1 MSRFLSWLGWAL
13 LRVFPADFRHRYG
26 DEITHHFFAR
36 TQEMRERRGWIGVL
50 SFWLR
55 GVLDLLR
62 TAAAERK
69 EVGNMLKRT
78 AQSGGGTPDL
88 GLDIRF
94 AFRTLR
100 RSPGFALVALLT
112 LALGI
117 GATTAMFSVLNAA
130 MGRALP
136 FPEPERLVM
145 GRATFSGNV
154 NPWVSFPDYMDY
166 RDQAESLESLATFI
180 GGAGLVTVTGAD
192 EPEQARATR
201 VTANFFATLGV
212 NPVLGR
218 SFSIDEQPSEGAGEV
233 VISHAFWQRWF
244 GGDTDVIGKALIV
257 EGGVQTVMGVMPAG
271 FRFFV
276 DADIWMPPWTGNS
289 DPITRRYH
297 NWLVVGRL
305 APGASLDGARVEVDV
320 ISSQLQ
326 AAYPDS
332 NTNKALQLDHLHTA
346 LVERYRQSLFLLVGA
361 IVLVLLI
368 ACSNVAGLLM
378 ARGSTRSGEMAIRA
392 SLGAGRGRLTR
403 QLLVECL
410 TLALAAGALGV
421 LLAVWVQDLLL
432 SLVPMD
438 QLGIGRVGLDSTI
451 LGIAV
456 ALSLGTVLLFGAIP
470 SFASSRANPAEELK
484 EGART
489 FASRGGVRLRSALV
503 VIQVGLSLVLL
514 VGSGLLLQSFARL
527 SEVDPGYRVEDI
539 LTARITLPAEEYP
552 DAERRTQFFAEL
564 KEGIAALPGVQ
575 SVGVVSHI
583 PILNPW
589 GNVAIWAPERPPDAN
604 TRAPWADRRLVLPGY
619 FETMKIPLLEGRY
632 FDERD
637 AAGSQSVII
646 LTRRTV
652 ELVFPDEPA
661 LGRQVAVDVGSDEPG
676 YFEVVGIVED
686 AQLNSLGGSRR
697 SAMYFPFAQNSSG
710 NMGLVVATAVPPQ
723 SLARPIQE
731 RLWEMDRD
739 IVLSAPR
746 TMEDVVSNS
755 IGSLRVVSG
764 VLGVFAIVAMALAA
778 LGLYGVLAFL
788 VNKRVREIGI
798 RVALGAT
805 AGRVMG
811 LVLSRGM
818 VLVCVGVVLGIGGA
832 LAASRLVESMLFQTS
847 ARDPWTYAGVT
858 LLFLVVALGACVLP
872 GWRAIRVNPVE
883 AFRAE

>member
-1 MSRFLSWLGWAL
+1 MSPRSSWTSRL
-13 LRVFPADFRHRYG
+13 LLKTLPPDFRRRYG
-26 DEITHHFFAR
+26 DEVAHHFSAR
-36 TQEMRERRGWIGVL
+36 TRELHARRGWLAVL
-50 SFWLR
+50 GFWFR
-55 GVLDLLR
+55 GGLDLVR

-69 EVGNMLKRT
+69 EEREMKKR
-78 AQSGGGTPDL
+78 AAHAGRGRGDL
-88 GLDIRF
+88 VTDIRF
-94 AFRTLR
+94 ALRTLR
-100 RSPGFALVALLT
+100 RSPGFTLVALLT

-117 GATTAMFSVLNAA
+117 GATTAMFSILNAA

-136 FPEPERLVM
+136 FPEPERLIL

-154 NPWVSFPDYMDY
+154 NPTVSFPDYMDY
-166 RDQAESLESLATFI
+166 RDQAESLETFAAFM
-180 GGAGLVTVTGAD
+180 GGAAFVTVTGAD
-192 EPEQARATR
+192 EPQQAQATM

-218 SFSIDEQPSEGAGEV
+218 TFTLDEQPAEGSGEV
-233 VISHAFWQRWF
+233 VISHAFWQQWF
-244 GGDTDVIGKALIV
+244 GGDPEVIGKALIV

-271 FRFFV
+271 FRFYT
-276 DADIWMPPWTGNS
+276 DADLWVPPWPGNS

-297 NWLVVGRL
+297 NWLLVGRL
-305 APGASLDGARVEVDV
+305 APGVTLDGARAEVDV

-326 AAYPDS
+326 EAYPDS
-332 NTNKALQLDHLHTA
+332 NTNKALQLDNLHTA
-346 LVERYRQSLFLLVGA
+346 LMERYRQSLFLLVGA

-410 TLALAAGALGV
+410 ILALVAGTLGV

-432 SLVPMD
+432 GLVSMD
-438 QLGIGRVGLDSTI
+438 QMGIGPVGLDSTM
-451 LGIAV
+451 LGIALV
-456 ALSLGTVLLFGAIP
+456 VSLGTVLLFGVFP
-470 SFASSRANPAEELK
+470 SFAASRANPGEELK

-489 FASRGGVRLRSALV
+489 FASRGGMRFRNALV
-503 VIQVGLSLVLL
+503 VLQVGLSLVLL
-514 VGSGLLLQSFARL
+514 VGSGLLLKSFARL
-527 SEVDPGYRVEDI
+527 SEVDPGYRVENVLI
-539 LTARITLPAEEYP
+539 ARVTLPDGKYP
-552 DAERRTQFFAEL
+552 DAERRTQFFSEL
-564 KEGIAALPGVQ
+564 KEGIEALPGVQ

-589 GNVAIWAPERPPDAN
+589 GNVAIWAPERPPEAN
-604 TRAPWADRRLVLPGY
+604 TRAPWADRRLILPGY
-619 FETMKIPLLEGRY
+619 LETMEMPLLEGRT

-637 AAGSQSVII
+637 GAGSQPVII

-661 LGRQVAVDVGSDEPG
+661 LGRQVAVDVGGDEPG

-686 AQLNSLGGSRR
+686 AQINSLSGSRR
-697 SAMYFPFAQNSSG
+697 PAMYFPYAQMSSG
-710 NMGLVVATAVPPQ
+710 NMGLAIATAVPPH
-723 SLARPIQE
+723 SLSRPIQE

-739 IVLSAPR
+739 IVLSEPR
-746 TMEDVVSNS
+746 PLEEVVSSS
-755 IGSLRVVSG
+755 IGSLRAVSG
-764 VLGVFAIVAMALAA
+764 VLGVFAGVAMALAA

-788 VNKRVREIGI
+788 VNKRIREIGI

-805 AGRVMG
+805 SGRVMG

-818 VLVCVGVVLGIGGA
+818 ALVGAGVALGIVGA
-832 LAASRLVESMLFQTS
+832 VVGSRFLESILFQTS
-847 ARDPWTYAGVT
+847 ARDPWTFVGVT

-872 GWRAIRVNPVE
+872 GWRAMKVNPVE
-883 AFRAE
+883 AFRTE